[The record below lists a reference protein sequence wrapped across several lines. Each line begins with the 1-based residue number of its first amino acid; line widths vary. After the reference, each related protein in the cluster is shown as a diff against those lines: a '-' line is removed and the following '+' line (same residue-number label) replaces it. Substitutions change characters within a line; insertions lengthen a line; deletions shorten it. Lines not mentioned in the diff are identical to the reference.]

1 MAETERERER
11 PHLLL
16 VDDEPT
22 NVGLLK
28 ELLEDDYRVTTATK
42 GAEALAQLNA
52 ERYDLVLLDI
62 LLPDISGLDILKS
75 VRANPDTADLPIIL
89 MSALGD
95 SEDVVKGLEWGANDY
110 LTKPLTMSIVRAR
123 VNTQLRLKAYADE
136 HKQMI
141 DELINSQQLRSRLFS
156 IASHDL
162 KNPISNIRMAEYLLR
177 ERLATVGDSEYLQLL
192 DTISM
197 ALDNMQDVI
206 EELLELNALQSGKMT
221 IQFGYVNLEQAIWAV
236 LANFMMLAEN
246 KHIQIRVQETEGAV
260 WADQERLQQ
269 ILANLISNA
278 IKYTP
283 PHSQVTIWT
292 ETRGDYMRLCVADQ
306 GPGIPPQERPLLFR
320 EFTRLSPRPTGGE
333 SSTGLGL
340 WIVKYLADLQGGR
353 VGADFPREGGSIFWA
368 ELPIYQ
374 EESLQQS
381 S

>member
-1 MAETERERER
+1 MTEAERGRAR

-42 GAEALAQLNA
+42 GAEALAQLDA

-177 ERLATVGDSEYLQLL
+177 ERLATAGDSEYLQLL

-206 EELLELNALQSGKMT
+206 EELLELNAIQSGKMT
-221 IQFGYVNLEQAIWAV
+221 IQFGHVNLEQAIWAV

-320 EFTRLSPRPTGGE
+320 EFTRLTPRPTGGE

-353 VGADFPREGGSIFWA
+353 VGADFPHEGGSIFWA
-368 ELPIYQ
+368 ELPMYQ
-374 EESLQQS
+374 QESLQHPS
-381 S
+381 